1 MIVVQRRIPVLLFVL
16 FTTYLSSWTT
26 ESAHWVARYSKDDN
40 EGKIY
45 LLNKGWA
52 REITDSKS
60 VERLGFSIDSL
71 ENISGSMLSLFR
83 LGHAADHP
91 PIYPYNNN
99 LDELTRA
106 EIAMIDALQTPL
118 LYGMR
123 KLGEYINPGVIP
135 WKGRLFLASGLAWG
149 FTEGGKSANEKT
161 EFQWVNNT
169 YFPFHSSED
178 YLGISTKINP
188 LNQELVGQ
196 DPRFIQV
203 DENRLFVAYTNRFGH
218 VVRMGMAEVVLNTD
232 TGITSLENVH
242 GTINPPEGHR
252 GDEKNWSPFLYNGTV
267 LMIQSINPLHVVQLD
282 DYSHTNGDPGGY
294 GNSIDSHTVS
304 LAEEVPVFFHHGH
317 LRGGTNAILVGD
329 VYLSLFHTAFHV
341 PGNFLKS
348 YWMGAY
354 TFSAQPPFKL
364 LSVSPYPIVSKR
376 MKEE

>member
-1 MIVVQRRIPVLLFVL
+1 VR
-16 FTTYLSSWTT
+16 
-26 ESAHWVARYSKDDN
+26 
-40 EGKIY
+40 
-45 LLNKGWA
+45 
-52 REITDSKS
+52 
-60 VERLGFSIDSL
+60 
-71 ENISGSMLSLFR
+71 
-83 LGHAADHP
+83 
-91 PIYPYNNN
+91 
-99 LDELTRA
+99 
-106 EIAMIDALQTPL
+106 
-118 LYGMR
+118 
-123 KLGEYINPGVIP
+123 
-135 WKGRLFLASGLAWG
+135 
-149 FTEGGKSANEKT
+149 
-161 EFQWVNNT
+161 WVNNT

-364 LSVSPYPIVSKR
+364 LSVSPYPIVHKDLYDGPWDPLKNRQIDYCVFPMSIFLQ
-376 MKEE
+376 KEGEGDTALDTVFVSYGWNDHEGWIAKMRLKSLLDSLEPVEYV